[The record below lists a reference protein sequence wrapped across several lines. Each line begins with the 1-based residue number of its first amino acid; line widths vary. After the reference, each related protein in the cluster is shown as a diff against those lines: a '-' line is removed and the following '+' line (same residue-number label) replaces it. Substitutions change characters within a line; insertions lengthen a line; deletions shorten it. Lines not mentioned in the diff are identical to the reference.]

1 MAGSLSPEA
10 RAAYERDG
18 ILFPIRVMSEADAT
32 ALLPKLERMEA
43 RDGGKLSRRTNQ
55 KPHLLA
61 PFLSEIVRN
70 EAILDAVESVIGPD
84 ILVWGSGFFTKGVK
98 DGSYI
103 SWHQDST
110 YWGLSEPDVITA
122 WVALTPSTVE
132 SGCMQVI
139 PGTHTVDQVP
149 HRDTFDEANLLTR
162 GQEIAVEVD
171 RSKAVNVVLQPG
183 EMSLHH
189 VRLFHGSDE
198 NRSGGRRIGY
208 AIRYI
213 PTRLS
218 QVGGV
223 RTTATLV
230 RGEDRYGHFDPEPIP
245 AAEFA
250 PEAVAFH
257 AATIDRTN
265 DVLYAGAAKKR
276 TG

>member
-1 MAGSLSPEA
+1 MLDEEGVEVGPRAQVVPHLVARHRRRRAQVRSHLVLVTT
-10 RAAYERDG
+10 RAAQTERPED
-18 ILFPIRVMSEADAT
+18 L
-32 ALLPKLERMEA
+32 
-43 RDGGKLSRRTNQ
+43 
-55 KPHLLA
+55 
-61 PFLSEIVRN
+61 
-70 EAILDAVESVIGPD
+70 
-84 ILVWGSGFFTKGVK
+84 
-98 DGSYI
+98 
-103 SWHQDST
+103 
-110 YWGLSEPDVITA
+110 
-122 WVALTPSTVE
+122 
-132 SGCMQVI
+132 
-139 PGTHTVDQVP
+139 DQVP

-213 PTRLS
+213 PTRLR
-218 QVGGV
+218 QLGGV

-245 AAEFA
+245 TSEFA

-276 TG
+276 TA